1 MNPRLPAFLSR
12 AGLLAGMLLVVPRIL
27 AAADDLPD
35 YQPQMRVTGVLR
47 SCGNPQMAA
56 LMKRWEAGFMRLQ
69 PDVQFTEDL
78 KSTASGMYGLDMRT
92 ADIAL
97 LGRPLFPYERYGVYE
112 RSWVYPAVIEVAT
125 GSAATLHKS
134 PAYAIFVHRDNPL
147 AQLSVRELDRI
158 FGAERAGGWNA
169 LTWDTSVARS
179 KRDDI
184 RTWGQLGLTGQWADQ
199 PIHVYG
205 QAGLGAGAISY
216 FQARVFGGGE
226 TWNEDLREYADRQLM
241 LADLAKDPLGIAYA
255 PAAYAN
261 EEVKALA
268 LAETDAGPFVS
279 LSRATVADR
288 TYPLNR
294 PVFVVFTRDDR
305 NTDLMPTL
313 GDPRVKEF
321 IRYILSR
328 QGQDDVAAE
337 GSYLPLPASVVQA
350 QLEKLNSTAVP
361 PEHQFMEN

>member
-1 MNPRLPAFLSR
+1 MNPKSFTPFNYASLLVAAWLAIPGILPAQENQ
-12 AGLLAGMLLVVPRIL
+12 
-27 AAADDLPD
+27 PD
-35 YQPQMRVTGVLR
+35 YQPQLHVTGVLR
-47 SCGNPQMAA
+47 SCGNPQMAP
-56 LMKRWEAGFMRLQ
+56 LMARWEAGFRRLQ

-78 KSTASGMYGLDMRT
+78 KSSASAMYGLDMRT
-92 ADIAL
+92 ADLAL
-97 LGRPLFPYERYGVYE
+97 MGRPIYPYERYGVYE
-112 RSWVYPAVIEVAT
+112 RSWVYPAVVEVAT
-125 GSAATLHKS
+125 GSDRALHKS
-134 PAYAIFVHRDNPL
+134 PAYAIFVNRDNPL
-147 AQLSVRELDRI
+147 AQLSLRELDGI

-169 LTWDTSVARS
+169 LTWDTSVARATG
-179 KRDDI
+179 DEI
-184 RTWGQLGLTGQWADQ
+184 RTWGQLGLTGKWAGQ
-199 PIHVYG
+199 AIHVYG
-205 QAGLGAGAISY
+205 QPGLGTGAITY

-241 LADLAKDPLGIAYA
+241 LADLAKDPLGMAYA
-255 PAAYAN
+255 PAEYAN
-261 EEVKALA
+261 DGVKALA

-288 TYPLNR
+288 SYPLNR

-305 NTDLMPTL
+305 NTDLLPTL

-328 QGQDDVAAE
+328 QGQEDVAAE
-337 GSYLPLPASVVQA
+337 GGYLPLPSSVVQA